1 MGKKKSKDGDGGRPR
16 TESEHSPSTIFVSNL
31 PFSFTK
37 SQLEETFSDIG
48 PIRRCFLVM
57 KKGSTEHR
65 GFGFVQFAVI
75 EDANRA
81 VELKN
86 GLSIGGRKIAA
97 KHAMHRAPL
106 EQRRPKTNQGI
117 DVDETVKTE
126 NDKDSENPQGE
137 KDASKSQER
146 VVTLEK
152 NTKKPVKTRKTAA
165 LSNDQVAKVGG
176 SEKQRVAR
184 TVIFGG
190 LLNAGMAEDVH
201 RRAREI
207 GDVCSITYPLPKEE
221 LEQHGLVQDGCK
233 MDASSVLYNSVRS
246 AHASVSMLHQKEI
259 KGGIVWARQLG
270 GEGSKTQKWK
280 LIVRNLPFKAK
291 ENEIKDMFSSAGFVW
306 DVFIPHNPNT
316 GLSKGFAFVK
326 FTGKQDA
333 ENAIKKLNGQMLHKR
348 SIAVDWAVSKKIY
361 GSGNNALASAD
372 GQEDERNGESDSSS
386 DDFEDDA
393 GDVGKKSHHHDGAD
407 NALDDNTIEKKDVP
421 TEINFEEEADI
432 ARKVLKNFITPSGI
446 ATPDDDSTL
455 PKRNKESSIDMSVDK
470 PKKLSSETTKASE
483 IDKPGKKSKTT
494 ASNLIDESVDEPNRP
509 KKLSS
514 EITKASEFDKPGNK
528 SKTTASNLIDESVDE
543 PNNSSLETAKA
554 SDVTEPG
561 KLSTSTVPNLEQADE
576 VEDLH
581 RTIFISNLPFEITN
595 EDVKQRFSTF
605 GKVDSFVPV
614 LHPVTKRPKG
624 SGFLRFKTKDGAS
637 SAVSAGNAE
646 SGSGITLKGR
656 QLTVLQALD
665 KKSAHDKELN
675 VAKKED
681 LDHRNLYLAKEGLV
695 LEGTPAAKGVS
706 ASDMLKRQMAE
717 RSKMSK
723 LQSPNFHVS
732 KTRIVIKNL
741 PKSMNEK
748 ELKRLCI
755 DAVTSRATKQ
765 KPVIRQIKFLEDVKK
780 GKLNTKNHSRGAA
793 FVEFTE
799 HQHALVALRVLNNNP
814 GTFGPDHRPIVEF
827 ALDNV
832 QKLKLRNAKIQG
844 QQNAARRNPG
854 VQQKDGS
861 NRPDADPSKK
871 FNKRKQSVDEQSLDE
886 PVPNKEDEEENR
898 VGDGTATDQLR
909 APKRQKQGPFGKEKN
924 ISSTK
929 VSGGSTENSES
940 SKHEP
945 NNHQDGAK
953 PGGRGRSFGRE
964 SMAIDAQKSKSVGK
978 ANVQP
983 QKRKLQAQK
992 EVEGGE
998 NETRRKRPKKNKD
1011 PLGRD
1016 VVDKLD
1022 LLIEQYRSKYSQRS
1036 SAQTDGEKQG
1046 SKKLRK
1052 WFQS

>member
-57 KKGSTEHR
+57 KKGSSEHR
-65 GFGFVQFAVI
+65 GFGFVQFAVT

-106 EQRRPKTNQGI
+106 EQRRPKTNQGT

-126 NDKDSENPQGE
+126 NDKDGDNSQGE
-137 KDASKSQER
+137 KDASKLQER
-146 VVTLEK
+146 VVASEK
-152 NTKKPVKTRKTAA
+152 NTKKPVKTRKAVA

-201 RRAREI
+201 RKAREI
-207 GDVCSITYPLPKEE
+207 GDVCSIIYPLPKEE

-259 KGGIVWARQLG
+259 KGSIVWARQLG

-291 ENEIKDMFSSAGFVW
+291 ENEINNMFSPAGFVW
-306 DVFIPHNPNT
+306 DVFIPHNPET

-326 FTGKQDA
+326 FTRKQDA

-361 GSGNNALASAD
+361 GGINALASED
-372 GQEDERNGESDSSS
+372 GQEDERDGESDSSS

-393 GDVGKKSHHHDGAD
+393 GDVCIKSQHHDGTD
-407 NALDDNTIEKKDVP
+407 NALDDSNTIEKTDIP

-432 ARKVLKNFITPSGI
+432 ARKVLKNFITPSGT
-446 ATPDDDSTL
+446 ATPDDGSTL
-455 PKRNKESSIDMSVDK
+455 LKRNKETSIDMSIDE
-470 PKKLSSETTKASE
+470 PKKLSSETTKTSE
-483 IDKPGKKSKTT
+483 VDKPGKKSKTM
-494 ASNLIDESVDEPNRP
+494 ASNLIDESVDEPNY
-509 KKLSS
+509 
-514 EITKASEFDKPGNK
+514 
-528 SKTTASNLIDESVDE
+528 
-543 PNNSSLETAKA
+543 SSLETAKA

-561 KLSTSTVPNLEQADE
+561 KLSKSAASNLEQADE
-576 VEDLH
+576 GEDLH
-581 RTIFISNLPFEITN
+581 GTIFISNLPFEITN

-624 SGFLRFKTKDGAS
+624 SGFLRFTTKDGAS
-637 SAVSAGNAE
+637 SAVSAANAE

-681 LDHRNLYLAKEGLV
+681 LDHRNLYLAKEGLI

-765 KPVIRQIKFLEDVKK
+765 KPFIRQIKFLEDVKK

-814 GTFGPDHRPIVEF
+814 ETFGPEHRPIVEF

-844 QQNAARRNPG
+844 QQNTARCNPG

-861 NRPDADPSKK
+861 NRPDADPSQKY
-871 FNKRKQSVDEQSLDE
+871 NKRKQGGDKQNLDE
-886 PVPNKEDEEENR
+886 SVPNKEDEAENR
-898 VGDGTATDQLR
+898 VGDGTATDRER
-909 APKRQKQGPFGKEKN
+909 ASKRQKKGPFGKEKK

-929 VSGGSTENSES
+929 VSGGSTENAES

-945 NNHQDGAK
+945 NNHQDGTK
-953 PGGRGRSFGRE
+953 PGRGRSFERE
-964 SMAIDAQKSKSVGK
+964 SMAIGAQTSKSMGK
-978 ANVQP
+978 ANVRP

-992 EVEGGE
+992 ELEGGE
-998 NETRRKRPKKNKD
+998 IETRRKRPKKNRD

-1022 LLIEQYRSKYSQRS
+1022 MLIEQYRSKYSQRS

>member
-57 KKGSTEHR
+57 KKGSTEHH
-65 GFGFVQFAVI
+65 GFGFVQFAVT
-75 EDANRA
+75 EDANHA

-106 EQRRPKTNQGI
+106 EQRRPKTNQGT
-117 DVDETVKTE
+117 DVEETVKTE
-126 NDKDSENPQGE
+126 NDKDGDNSQRE
-137 KDASKSQER
+137 KDASKLQER
-146 VVTLEK
+146 VVTLET
-152 NTKKPVKTRKTAA
+152 NTKKPVKTRKAAA
-165 LSNDQVAKVGG
+165 LSNVQVAKVGG

-201 RRAREI
+201 RKAREI

-291 ENEIKDMFSSAGFVW
+291 ENEINNMFSPAGFVW
-306 DVFIPHNPNT
+306 DVFIPHNPET

-326 FTGKQDA
+326 FTRKQDA

-361 GSGNNALASAD
+361 DSGINALASED
-372 GQEDERNGESDSSS
+372 GQEDERDGESDSSS

-393 GDVGKKSHHHDGAD
+393 GDVCIKSQHNDGTD
-407 NALDDNTIEKKDVP
+407 NALNDSNTIEKTDIP

-455 PKRNKESSIDMSVDK
+455 PKRNKETSID
-470 PKKLSSETTKASE
+470 
-483 IDKPGKKSKTT
+483 I
-494 ASNLIDESVDEPNRP
+494 SVDEPE
-509 KKLSS
+509 KLSS
-514 EITKASEFDKPGNK
+514 EITKASEVDKPGKK
-528 SKTTASNLIDESVDE
+528 SKTMASNLIDESFDE
-543 PNNSSLETAKA
+543 PNYSSLETAKA

-561 KLSTSTVPNLEQADE
+561 KLSKSVASNLEQADE
-576 VEDLH
+576 GEDLH

-681 LDHRNLYLAKEGLV
+681 LDHRNLYLAKEGLI

-814 GTFGPDHRPIVEF
+814 ETFGPEHRPIVEF

-861 NRPDADPSKK
+861 NRPDADPSQK
-871 FNKRKQSVDEQSLDE
+871 FNKRKQSGDKQNLDE
-886 PVPNKEDEEENR
+886 SVPNKEDEVENG
-898 VGDGTATDQLR
+898 VGDGTATDRER
-909 APKRQKQGPFGKEKN
+909 ASKRHKKGPFGKEKK

-929 VSGGSTENSES
+929 VPGGATD
-940 SKHEP
+940 
-945 NNHQDGAK
+945 NHQDGVK
-953 PGGRGRSFGRE
+953 PGRGGSFERE
-964 SMAIDAQKSKSVGK
+964 SMANGAQTSKSMGK
-978 ANVQP
+978 ANVGA

-998 NETRRKRPKKNKD
+998 TETRRKRPKKNKD

-1022 LLIEQYRSKYSQRS
+1022 MLIEQYRSKYSQRS

>member
-57 KKGSTEHR
+57 KKGSTEHH
-65 GFGFVQFAVI
+65 GFGFVQFAVT

-106 EQRRPKTNQGI
+106 EQRRPKTNQGT
-117 DVDETVKTE
+117 DVEETVKTE
-126 NDKDSENPQGE
+126 NDKDGDNSQGE
-137 KDASKSQER
+137 KDASKLQER

-152 NTKKPVKTRKTAA
+152 NTKKPVKTRKAAA
-165 LSNDQVAKVGG
+165 LSNVQVAKVGG

-201 RRAREI
+201 RKAREI

-233 MDASSVLYNSVRS
+233 MDASSVLCNSVRS

-291 ENEIKDMFSSAGFVW
+291 ENEINNMFSPAGFVW
-306 DVFIPHNPNT
+306 DVFIPHNPET

-326 FTGKQDA
+326 FTRKQDA

-361 GSGNNALASAD
+361 DSGINALASED
-372 GQEDERNGESDSSS
+372 GQEDERDGESDSSS

-393 GDVGKKSHHHDGAD
+393 GDVCIKSQHNDGTD
-407 NALDDNTIEKKDVP
+407 NALDDSNTIEKTDIP

-446 ATPDDDSTL
+446 ATPDDSSTL
-455 PKRNKESSIDMSVDK
+455 PKRNKETSID
-470 PKKLSSETTKASE
+470 
-483 IDKPGKKSKTT
+483 I
-494 ASNLIDESVDEPNRP
+494 SVDEPE
-509 KKLSS
+509 KLSS
-514 EITKASEFDKPGNK
+514 EITKASEVDKPGKK
-528 SKTTASNLIDESVDE
+528 SKTMASNLIDESFDE
-543 PNNSSLETAKA
+543 PNYSSLETAKA

-561 KLSTSTVPNLEQADE
+561 KLSKSVASNLEQADE
-576 VEDLH
+576 GEDLH

-646 SGSGITLKGR
+646 SGLGITLKGR

-681 LDHRNLYLAKEGLV
+681 LDHRNLYLAKEGLI

-741 PKSMNEK
+741 PKSMNER

-814 GTFGPDHRPIVEF
+814 ETFGPEHRPIVEF

-844 QQNAARRNPG
+844 QQNAARSNPG

-861 NRPDADPSKK
+861 KRPDADPSQK
-871 FNKRKQSVDEQSLDE
+871 FNKRKQSGDKQNLDE
-886 PVPNKEDEEENR
+886 SVPNKEDEVENG
-898 VGDGTATDQLR
+898 VGDGTATDRER
-909 APKRQKQGPFGKEKN
+909 ASKRHKKGPFGKEKK

-929 VSGGSTENSES
+929 VPGGATENAEG

-945 NNHQDGAK
+945 NNHQDGVK
-953 PGGRGRSFGRE
+953 PGRGGSFERE
-964 SMAIDAQKSKSVGK
+964 SMANGAQTSKSMGK
-978 ANVQP
+978 ANVGA

-998 NETRRKRPKKNKD
+998 TETRRKRPKKNKD

-1022 LLIEQYRSKYSQRS
+1022 MLIEQYRSKYSQRS

>member
-1 MGKKKSKDGDGGRPR
+1 MGKKKSEDGDGGRPR

-65 GFGFVQFAVI
+65 GFGFVQFAVT

-86 GLSIGGRKIAA
+86 GLSIGGRNIAA

-106 EQRRPKTNQGI
+106 EQRRPKTNQGT
-117 DVDETVKTE
+117 DVEETVKTE
-126 NDKDSENPQGE
+126 NDKDGDNSQGE
-137 KDASKSQER
+137 KDASKLQER

-152 NTKKPVKTRKTAA
+152 NTKKPVKTRKAAA
-165 LSNDQVAKVGG
+165 LSNVQVAKVGG

-201 RRAREI
+201 RKAREI

-291 ENEIKDMFSSAGFVW
+291 ENEINNMFSPAGFVW
-306 DVFIPHNPNT
+306 DVFIPHNPET

-326 FTGKQDA
+326 FTRKQDA

-361 GSGNNALASAD
+361 DSGINALASED
-372 GQEDERNGESDSSS
+372 GQEDERDGESDSSS

-393 GDVGKKSHHHDGAD
+393 GDVCIKSQHNDGKD
-407 NALDDNTIEKKDVP
+407 NALDYSNTIEKTDIP

-446 ATPDDDSTL
+446 ATPDDGSTL
-455 PKRNKESSIDMSVDK
+455 PKRNKETSID
-470 PKKLSSETTKASE
+470 
-483 IDKPGKKSKTT
+483 I
-494 ASNLIDESVDEPNRP
+494 SVDEPE
-509 KKLSS
+509 KLSS
-514 EITKASEFDKPGNK
+514 EITKASEVDKPGKK
-528 SKTTASNLIDESVDE
+528 SKTMSSNLIDESFDE
-543 PNNSSLETAKA
+543 PNYSSLETAKA

-561 KLSTSTVPNLEQADE
+561 KLSKSVASNLEQADE
-576 VEDLH
+576 GEDLH

-681 LDHRNLYLAKEGLV
+681 LDHRNLYLAKEGLI

-814 GTFGPDHRPIVEF
+814 ETFGPEHRPIVEF

-861 NRPDADPSKK
+861 NRPDADPSQK
-871 FNKRKQSVDEQSLDE
+871 FNKRKQSGGEKQNLDE
-886 PVPNKEDEEENR
+886 SVPNKEDEVENG
-898 VGDGTATDQLR
+898 VGDGTATDRER
-909 APKRQKQGPFGKEKN
+909 ASKRQKKGPFGKEKK

-929 VSGGSTENSES
+929 VGGATENAEG

-953 PGGRGRSFGRE
+953 PGRGRSFERE
-964 SMAIDAQKSKSVGK
+964 SMANGAQTSKSMGK
-978 ANVQP
+978 ANVGA

-998 NETRRKRPKKNKD
+998 TETRRKRPKKNKD

-1016 VVDKLD
+1016 VGDKLD
-1022 LLIEQYRSKYSQRS
+1022 MLIEQYRSKYSQRS